1 MHDTTRDTSNDA
13 FPGFGRAIRP
23 RFMLEDGVA
32 FLNNGSYGATPRVV
46 FDAVHEW
53 RRRVEAEP
61 VRFYQRELEPAL
73 DAARTALA
81 ARLGA
86 DPEGIG
92 FVDNATTAA
101 NAVIASI
108 DWAPGD
114 EVLTTDH
121 VYPAVRNTLRHWCG
135 RGGASVVEASVGY
148 PVADEEQV
156 VAAVAAGFSARTRLL
171 VVDHIASSSALVMP
185 VARLIALAHAR
196 GVRVMID
203 GAHAPGMLDLDL
215 RALGADWYIGN
226 CHKWM
231 FAQRGC
237 GFVYA
242 GPAERARTRPTVISH
257 GYGKGLAAEFD
268 WTGTRDLCHW
278 LALPV
283 ALAFAAELGV
293 ARIAAHN
300 RALRA
305 EAAQLIARRW
315 GTPIGAPPELLG
327 FMAAIRIP
335 SGEPATPEAAQALHD
350 VLFDRHRV
358 EVPVFPFA
366 GALWARISA
375 QIYNEIGDYE
385 RLADA
390 VAGGA

>member
-1 MHDTTRDTSNDA
+1 MQGEA
-13 FPGFGRAIRP
+13 GQAPPGFGRAIRE

-61 VRFYQRELEPAL
+61 VRFYAREAMPAL
-73 DAARTALA
+73 AAARDALA
-81 ARLGA
+81 ARIGA

-101 NAVIASI
+101 NAVIASL
-108 DWAPGD
+108 DLAAGD

-121 VYPAVRNTLRHWCG
+121 VYNAVRNALHHWCG
-135 RGGASVVEASVGY
+135 RQGAAVIEAVVPY
-148 PVADEEQV
+148 PVADAEQILE
-156 VAAVAAGFSARTRLL
+156 AVASRLTPRTRLL
-171 VVDHIASSSALVMP
+171 VIDHIASPTAVVMP
-185 VARLIALAHAR
+185 VERLVALAHAR
-196 GVRVMID
+196 GIRVLVD
-203 GAHAPGMLDLDL
+203 GAHAPGHLALDL
-215 RALGADWYIGN
+215 RGLGADWYVGN

-231 FAQRGC
+231 YAQRGC
-237 GFVYA
+237 GFLYA
-242 GPAERARTRPTVISH
+242 APAERASVHPTVISH

-278 LALPV
+278 LALPT
-283 ALAFAAELGV
+283 ALRFADELGV
-293 ARIAAHN
+293 ARIAGYN

-305 EAAQLIARRW
+305 AGAALIAQRW
-315 GTPIGAPPELLG
+315 GTAVGAPPELLG

-335 SGEPATPEAAQALHD
+335 GVDPATPERAQALHD
-350 VLFDRHRV
+350 VLFDRHQV
-358 EVPVFPFA
+358 EVPVIAFA

-375 QIYNEIGDYE
+375 QIFNELADYE
-385 RLADA
+385 RLAEA
-390 VAGGA
+390 VAPRV